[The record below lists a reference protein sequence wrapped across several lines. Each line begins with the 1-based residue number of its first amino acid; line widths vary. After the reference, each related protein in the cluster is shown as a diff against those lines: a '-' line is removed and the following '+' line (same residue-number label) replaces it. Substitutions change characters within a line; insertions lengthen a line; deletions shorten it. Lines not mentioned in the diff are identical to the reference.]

1 MNGSVGVPA
10 DDRGLA
16 YGDGLFETLRITAAA
31 RVPLAEWHCARMA
44 DGARRLG
51 IPFDEQHWW
60 QALDELRAQG
70 AGVGKLLLTRGSGG
84 RGYEP
89 PARPRPR
96 LLRWHHPL
104 TQRPRHH
111 YDPGLITGAAPIR
124 LADQPALAGIK
135 HANRLE
141 QVLARREAERQ
152 GWDEALVCDAAGR
165 PRCLTSM
172 NLYTVV
178 GGEIRTPPVDR
189 CGVAGVLRSW
199 LLENAQGIVERPV
212 RVRPLTMAALGRADE
227 VFASNAVAGV
237 LPVATLGVWR
247 WSPGPVTRA
256 LMDATE
262 KLFTS

>member
-1 MNGSVGVPA
+1 MTGSVGVPA

-16 YGDGLFETLRITAAA
+16 YGDGLFETLRITDAG
-31 RVPLAEWHCARMA
+31 RVPLAERHCARMA

-51 IPFDEQHWW
+51 IPFHEPDWW
-60 QALDELRAQG
+60 RALDALRAQG

-84 RGYEP
+84 RGYAP
-89 PARPRPR
+89 PASPEPR
-96 LLRWHHPL
+96 LLSYHHSL
-104 TQRPRHH
+104 SQRPRRQ
-111 YDPGLITGAAPIR
+111 YDPGLITGIAPIR

-141 QVLARREAERQ
+141 QVLARREGTRQ

-165 PRCLTSM
+165 PQCLTSM
-172 NLYTVV
+172 NLFAVV
-178 GGEIRTPPVDR
+178 DGTIQTPPVDR

-199 LLENAQGIVERPV
+199 LLEQGTPPM
-212 RVRPLTMAALGRADE
+212 RVRALTLATLGRAEE

-247 WSPGPVTRA
+247 WSPGAVTRI

-262 KLFTS
+262 KLFAS

>member
-1 MNGSVGVPA
+1 MTGSVGVPA

-16 YGDGLFETLRITAAA
+16 YGDGLFETLRITTDG
-31 RVPLAEWHCARMA
+31 RVPLAEWHHARMA
-44 DGARRLG
+44 LGARRLG
-51 IPFDEQHWW
+51 IPFDEVHWW
-60 QALDELRAQG
+60 RALDALREQG

-84 RGYEP
+84 RGYAP
-89 PARPRPR
+89 PARPQPR
-96 LLRWHHPL
+96 LLSRHHPL
-104 TQRPRHH
+104 SQRPARQ
-111 YDPGLITGAAPIR
+111 YDPGLVTGIAPIR

-165 PRCLTSM
+165 PGCLTSM
-172 NLYTVV
+172 NLFAVV
-178 GGEIRTPPVDR
+178 DGELRTPPVDR

-199 LLENAQGIVERPV
+199 LLEQGDRPV
-212 RVRPLTMAALGRADE
+212 RIRPLTLAALGRADE
-227 VFASNAVAGV
+227 VFATNAVAGV

-262 KLFTS
+262 KLFAS